1 MSYLVVEALK
11 SADLLLNYSINADK
25 SGRMN
30 LLGDAPKPSKNMYLD
45 AYGSPR
51 LS

>member
-1 MSYLVVEALK
+1 MIKFHLVYSE
-11 SADLLLNYSINADK
+11 NYSINADK

-45 AYGSPR
+45 AYGSPG